1 MPDFLATVSLFL
13 YFLPSYCP
21 ELNLIE
27 ILWRMIKYHWLPIK
41 AYDNFKSL
49 VKHFRKILSQV
60 GSRYTINFAEQSG

>member
-1 MPDFLATVSLFL
+1 MWEEKGLFL

-49 VKHFRKILSQV
+49 VKNFHQILSQV
-60 GSRYTINFAEQSG
+60 GSRYTINFAQQTG